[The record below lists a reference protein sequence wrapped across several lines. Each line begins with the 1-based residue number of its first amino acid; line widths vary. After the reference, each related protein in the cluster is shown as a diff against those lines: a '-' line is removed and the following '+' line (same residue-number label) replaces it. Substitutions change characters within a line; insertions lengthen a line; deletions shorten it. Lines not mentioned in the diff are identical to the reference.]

1 MADQINN
8 SKYSSK
14 LAERIREFN
23 SAFKLGVD
31 LGTKEGGIALVK
43 DNQVLFAKTFLDFHK
58 ENLKDRRT
66 HRRNRRS
73 RLAKK
78 RRVAI
83 LRSWLLRQKVN
94 GKQLPDPYK
103 IKDTPLFKRTNAKN
117 WIDAVVSKQDTSPEA
132 FVRAL
137 TTVFRKRGQSYEET
151 AKQIEDMDYRELKD
165 YINSLGS
172 ITEEEFNALSEE
184 IKYRSESSETS
195 SEKNRYAGLV
205 DILKTKLSNKE
216 NIKNRREREKELEQ
230 IVKAFCEANNVHESD
245 KWISQLKSLLNKPIR
260 KVRFTNRIV
269 IRCNICDRPTPKK
282 SRPDIRELLYMDVI
296 RNFLR
301 AGRIE
306 PNEEAINYY
315 KTLYKKAAEIRKS
328 IIKKAP
334 LTEEQKK
341 LKKELSK
348 QLKKYINKDYRASA
362 QKKMLEQIK
371 VLMFEKLSGRS
382 RYCIEH
388 LKARANGEDVEAGYH
403 GHVQKRHD
411 MNIAQ
416 KNHDKR
422 VINLIEYMLFRSDES
437 LAMELKNKGIMYIT
451 IEAPEPDTKKLKK
464 GKPQKKDERNIKE
477 KLLDEQFDVEGQRF
491 VCIYT
496 GQELSKDRLN
506 EYEKDHIFPESRDG
520 PSIRDNLVIT
530 TKEINKEKG
539 DRTPWEWLHDDP
551 VKWQEFKNRVM
562 RLYSSGKITERKKE
576 LLLNEGSE
584 FPMDNPTE
592 LARAGARVNNF
603 IADLNEMLK
612 KHGLPEAQTLF
623 EKGKPIVQIVRGS
636 ETQRLR
642 RQWNAIDPSFIP
654 LKDRAVSFNHAED
667 AVIAASMPPTFWRS
681 QIYRYTWHFAP
692 SKERSD
698 FALPDIAPNWDD
710 FIAKRNSPIIAVL
723 GKTKYSWKNSGSI
736 FDDTLY
742 KKYNSRAFFKEIYK
756 QPGPKENDDD
766 KINQPTKPIPID
778 EHKMDPNYKYYH
790 VKVGNKRF
798 LIKSQKGG
806 SLITIKP
813 KHTLWPRTIQ
823 VNPTYGS
830 VVLTKGDK
838 GEIELHYN
846 PISPIMSMYKQG
858 IILDMDE
865 RLKRALSDKMRYEGP
880 KKELRVHDIIYL
892 PATKR
897 HGEGYF
903 LVTKL
908 GRSGVKVVPEDK
920 LKIRYTKQNSK
931 DLGSESGKDKAKD
944 KSVEIGLNEEDLLYL
959 YNNPDSIRIK

>member
-1 MADQINN
+1 MEDQISNP
-8 SKYSSK
+8 KYGPK
-14 LAERIREFN
+14 LAERIKEFN

-58 ENLKDRRT
+58 KNLKDRRT

-103 IKDTPLFKRTNAKN
+103 IKDIPLFKRTNGAKN

-137 TTVFRKRGQSYEET
+137 AAVFRKRGQSYEEM
-151 AKQIEDMDYRELKD
+151 AKQIEDMTYRELKD

-184 IKYRSESSETS
+184 IKYRNESSEKS
-195 SEKNRYAGLV
+195 SEKNKYASLLES
-205 DILKTKLSNKE
+205 LKTKLSNKGDV
-216 NIKNRREREKELEQ
+216 KNRREREKELEQ
-230 IVKAFCEANNVHESD
+230 IVKTFCGANNVHESD
-245 KWISQLKSLLNKPIR
+245 KWIGQLKLLLNKPIR
-260 KVRFTNRIV
+260 KARFMNRIV
-269 IRCNICDRPTPKK
+269 IRCNVCDKPTTKK
-282 SRPDIRELLYMDVI
+282 SRQDIRELLYMDAI

-301 AGRIE
+301 AGRID
-306 PNEEAINYY
+306 PNEEVINHY
-315 KTLYKKAAEIRKS
+315 KTLYEKTAEIRKS
-328 IIKKAP
+328 IIKKVP
-334 LTEEQKK
+334 LTDEQKK

-348 QLKKYINKDYRASA
+348 QLKKHINKDYRTDA

-382 RYCIEH
+382 RYCTEH
-388 LKARANGEDVEAGYH
+388 LKARAKGEDIEAGYY
-403 GHVQKRHD
+403 GHIQKRHD

-422 VINLIEYMLFRSDES
+422 VINLIEYMLFRRDES
-437 LAMELKNKGIMYIT
+437 LAKELKDKGIMYIT
-451 IEAPEPDTKKLKK
+451 IEAPEPDTKRSKK
-464 GKPQKKDERNIKE
+464 GEVTKRDERNIKE
-477 KLLDEQFDVEGQRF
+477 KLLDEQFDFAGKRF
-491 VCIYT
+491 ICIYT
-496 GQELSKDRLN
+496 GQELSKARLN

-520 PSIRDNLVIT
+520 PSIRDNLVLT
-530 TKEINKEKG
+530 TKEVNKEKG
-539 DRTPWEWLHDDP
+539 NRTPWEWLRNDP
-551 VKWQEFKNRVM
+551 VKWQEFENRVM
-562 RLYSSGKITERKKE
+562 HLYNSGKITERKKE
-576 LLLNEGSE
+576 LLLNKKQE
-584 FPMDNPTE
+584 FPTDNPTE

-603 IADLNEMLK
+603 IADLNELLK
-612 KHGLPEAQTLF
+612 KHSLPEAQTLF
-623 EKGKPIVQIVRGS
+623 ENDKPIVQVVRGS
-636 ETQRLR
+636 ETQLLR
-642 RQWNAIDPSFIP
+642 RQWNAIDPRFIP

-667 AVIAASMPPTFWRS
+667 AAIAASMPPTFWRS
-681 QIYRYTWHFAP
+681 QIYRYTWHFTQN
-692 SKERSD
+692 KERPD
-698 FALPDIAPNWDD
+698 FVLPNIAPHWED
-710 FIAKRNSPIIAVL
+710 FITKRNSPIIAAL
-723 GKTKYSWKNSGSI
+723 GKTKYSWKNSGNI

-742 KKYNSRAFFKEIYK
+742 KGYNDRAFFKEVYK
-756 QPGPKENDDD
+756 QPKEDGKDTS
-766 KINQPTKPIPID
+766 NQPTKPIPIN

-790 VKVGNKRF
+790 IKVDNKRF
-798 LIKSQKGG
+798 LLKSQKGG

-813 KHTLWPRTIQ
+813 KHTLWPRQIQ
-823 VNPTYGS
+823 VNPAYRS
-830 VVLTKGDK
+830 LVLTKEDK
-838 GEIELHYN
+838 GKIALHYI
-846 PISPIMSMYKQG
+846 PISPIRSMYKQG
-858 IILDMDE
+858 IILDIDE
-865 RLKRALSDKMRYEGP
+865 RLKRALSDKIRHEGP
-880 KKELRVHDIIYL
+880 KRELRVHDIIYL

-908 GRSGVKVVPEDK
+908 GKSGVKAVPEDK

-944 KSVEIGLNEEDLLYL
+944 KSVEIGLNKEDLLYL

>member
-8 SKYSSK
+8 PKYGPK
-14 LAERIREFN
+14 LAERIKEFN
-23 SAFKLGVD
+23 SAFKLGID

-43 DNQVLFAKTFLDFHK
+43 DNQVLVARTFLDFHK
-58 ENLKDRRT
+58 ENLKDRRA

-103 IKDTPLFKRTNAKN
+103 IKDISLFKRANAKN
-117 WIDAVVSKQDTSPEA
+117 WIDAVISGQDTSPEA

-137 TTVFRKRGQSYEET
+137 TMVFKKRGQSYEEM
-151 AKQIEDMDYRELKD
+151 AKQIEDMTYRELKD

-172 ITEEEFNALSEE
+172 ITEEEYNALSEE
-184 IKYRSESSETS
+184 IKYRNESSENP
-195 SEKNRYAGLV
+195 SEKNRYASLLES
-205 DILKTKLSNKE
+205 LKTKLSNKE
-216 NIKNRREREKELEQ
+216 NIKNRGEREKELEQ
-230 IVKAFCEANNVHESD
+230 IVTTFCKANNVYESG

-260 KVRFTNRIV
+260 KARFMNRIV
-269 IRCNICDRPTPKK
+269 IRCNVCDRPTPKK
-282 SRPDIRELLYMDVI
+282 SRPDIRELLYTDAI

-301 AGRIE
+301 AGRID
-306 PNEEAINYY
+306 PNEEVINYY
-315 KTLYKKAAEIRKS
+315 KTLYEKAAEIRKS

-348 QLKKYINKDYRASA
+348 QLRKYINKDYRASA

-403 GHVQKRHD
+403 GRVQKRHD

-422 VINLIEYMLFRSDES
+422 VINLIEYMLFRRDES
-437 LAMELKNKGIMYIT
+437 LAKELKDKGIMYIT
-451 IEAPEPDTKKLKK
+451 IEAPEPDTKKAKK
-464 GKPQKKDERNIKE
+464 GETTERDERNIKE
-477 KLLDEQFDVEGQRF
+477 KLLDEQFDVDEQRF
-491 VCIYT
+491 ICIYT
-496 GQELSKDRLN
+496 GQELAKARLN

-539 DRTPWEWLHDDP
+539 DRTPWEWLHEDP
-551 VKWQEFKNRVM
+551 VKWQEFENRVM
-562 RLYSSGKITERKKE
+562 RLYRSGKITERKKE

-603 IADLNEMLK
+603 IADLNELLK

-623 EKGKPIVQIVRGS
+623 ENGKPIVQVVRGS

-642 RQWNAIDPSFIP
+642 RQWNTIDSSFIP

-667 AVIAASMPPTFWRS
+667 AAIAASMPPTFWRS
-681 QIYRYTWHFAP
+681 QIYRYTWHFTP
-692 SKERSD
+692 NKERPD
-698 FALPDIAPNWDD
+698 FALPDIAPHWED

-723 GKTKYSWKNSGSI
+723 GKTKYSWKNSI

-742 KKYNSRAFFKEIYK
+742 KSYNDRAFFKEIYK
-756 QPGPKENDDD
+756 QTSNGSNKPMP
-766 KINQPTKPIPID
+766 IN
-778 EHKMDPNYKYYH
+778 EHKMDPDYKYYH
-790 VKVGNKRF
+790 VKVDNTRF

-813 KHTLWPRTIQ
+813 KHTLWPRQIQ
-823 VNPTYGS
+823 VNPTYQS
-830 VVLTKGDK
+830 LVLTKEDK
-838 GEIELHYN
+838 GKIVPHYM
-846 PISPIMSMYKQG
+846 PISPIISMYKQG
-858 IILDMDE
+858 IIMDMDE
-865 RLKRALSDKMRYEGP
+865 KLKHALSDKIRYEDN
-880 KKELRVHDIIYL
+880 KRELHVHDIIYL

-897 HGEGYF
+897 HREGYF

-908 GRSGVKVVPEDK
+908 GKSGVKVVPEDK
-920 LKIRYTKQNSK
+920 LKIRDAKQNSK
-931 DLGSESGKDKAKD
+931 DLDSESEKN
-944 KSVEIGLNEEDLLYL
+944 KSKNENVEIGLNKEDLSYL
-959 YNNPDSIRIK
+959 YNNLDSMHIK